1 MFVFVRKLWSSKL
14 GGLMLQPLADPSGL
28 VCVDGMEGMVPAD
41 QGQGKALYVGNL
53 HPSVD
58 EHVLQQIFGA
68 IGVVSEVKVIKDKV
82 SNKSAGYGFVKFL
95 DPRSAEQ
102 AMSQINRRVLFNQ
115 VLTLRLAPQQRL
127 HSGAAQQAEAEG
139 SYVGV
144 AIARPLR
151 RRRSW
156 APWLL
161 TTPTKIKQNFF
172 MRARVRSLHAA
183 LTGAWEGYQWDHHTL
198 ASQPHTVLCWL
209 LDGCLSPWQDMRTYA
224 AGSGDCFPQE
234 TLMAALPLMTQAGAE
249 Y

>member
-1 MFVFVRKLWSSKL
+1 MFSFVRKLWSSKL

-28 VCVDGMEGMVPAD
+28 VCVDGMDGMVPAD

-115 VLTLRLAPQQRL
+115 VRTLRLA
-127 HSGAAQQAEAEG
+127 H
-139 SYVGV
+139 
-144 AIARPLR
+144 
-151 RRRSW
+151 
-156 APWLL
+156 
-161 TTPTKIKQNFF
+161 KQ
-172 MRARVRSLHAA
+172 
-183 LTGAWEGYQWDHHTL
+183 
-198 ASQPHTVLCWL
+198 
-209 LDGCLSPWQDMRTYA
+209 
-224 AGSGDCFPQE
+224 
-234 TLMAALPLMTQAGAE
+234 
-249 Y
+249 